1 MVILGLVTTKTAR
14 RETVPELRAR
24 IEDAARYVDLERLGL
39 SPQCGFATSIIGNA
53 ITVEDE
59 MAKLSTI
66 ALTAREVW
74 GV

>member
-14 RETVPELRAR
+14 RETVGELRAR
-24 IEDAARYVDLERLGL
+24 IEDAARYVDLARLGL

-59 MAKLSTI
+59 IAKLSTI
-66 ALTAREVW
+66 AETARQVW
-74 GV
+74 AA